1 MRDRFRRLILGI
13 CAALALVA
21 FSGCTHHEHRKVKVS
36 EEQHEG
42 EVIEQD
48 QGQEMIVE

>member
-1 MRDRFRRLILGI
+1 MRSGFRRLILGI

-21 FSGCTHHEHRKVKVS
+21 FSGCSHHEHRKVKVI

-42 EVIEQD
+42 GVVEEA

>member
-13 CAALALVA
+13 CATLALVA
-21 FSGCTHHEHRKVKVS
+21 FSGCTQHEHRKVKVT

-42 EVIEQD
+42 EVIEEA